1 MEKRIKKN
9 FLLVV
14 SCTVLAILAISC
26 KEKKVEKAS
35 SPSYSLTFA
44 KGASGHALNPLFELG
59 KRYFADYDVQVNVIP
74 LEREQIFESE
84 SIGKVDGAYN
94 DLAFPLK
101 YGGTGGNIIIYGG
114 AMNGGMALLANPKV
128 AAENPD
134 ITNPANW
141 KGLTITVQPFSIGE
155 IISKAALK
163 STYNLEPE
171 KDVKYKIIPG
181 QPEELAAVQKGNAD
195 IVIIGPDFVET
206 GKNMGLVYL
215 FPLTSLENDYVCC
228 RQTANADKFA
238 SEKDA
243 YKRLLKAH
251 IRAFKDYKTG
261 DKKALSK
268 EMSNT
273 SGVEEDWVYDY
284 LYNLDKTQGRT
295 HNPDPNYNGS
305 LAVYETLGL
314 DRPLPEFF
322 NIDVYANALSEVIK
336 EFSDDSFYKD
346 MWDFF
351 VSHNNLYPNFAYS
364 LP

>member
-1 MEKRIKKN
+1 MKKNFKKN
-9 FLLVV
+9 FLVLVALSSILTF
-14 SCTVLAILAISC
+14 SCR
-26 KEKKVEKAS
+26 EKKAEKAAG
-35 SPSYSLTFA
+35 PLYSLTFA

-59 KRYFADYDVQVNVIP
+59 KRYFPEYDLQVNVVP

-128 AAENPD
+128 AGQNPD
-134 ITNPANW
+134 IKNPANW

-163 STYNLEPE
+163 KTYNLEPE
-171 KDVKYKIIPG
+171 IDVKYKIIQG

-206 GKNMGLVYL
+206 GKNMGLTYL
-215 FPLTSLENDYVCC
+215 FPLVALEKDYVCC
-228 RQTANADKFA
+228 RQTANCDKFK
-238 SEKDA
+238 SDREA
-243 YKRLLKAH
+243 YLRLLKAH

-261 DKKALSK
+261 NKLELVK
-268 EMSNT
+268 EMSGT
-273 SGVEEDWVYDY
+273 SGVDENWVYDY
-284 LYNLDKTQGRT
+284 LYDTEKTQGRS
-295 HNPDPNYNGS
+295 HNPDPNFNGS

-314 DRPLPEFF
+314 NRPLTEFF
-322 NIDVYANALSEVIK
+322 NIDVYAQALTEIRK
-336 EFSDDSFYKD
+336 EFPKDSFYKE

-351 VSHNNLYPNFAYS
+351 ISHNNRYPDFKYK
-364 LP
+364 